1 MATDMDRVIMVATRI
16 KCGPS
21 LARDLLLLA
30 GDDATLVYKA
40 SEKCHGVE
48 SVKAYII
55 DQRIRKLEKKN

>member
-1 MATDMDRVIMVATRI
+1 MDRVVMVAMRI

-30 GDDATLVYKA
+30 GDDANLVYKA
-40 SEKCHGVE
+40 SEKCHGIE

-55 DQRIRKLEKKN
+55 DQRLRKLEKKN

>member
-1 MATDMDRVIMVATRI
+1 MVATRV

-30 GDDATLVYKA
+30 GDDASLVYKA
-40 SEKCHGVE
+40 SEKCHGIE

-55 DQRIRKLEKKN
+55 DQRMRKLEKKN